1 MKGKQDV
8 IIVLKMNLG
17 LQLRGG
23 LNQKLGNFWNV

>member
-8 IIVLKMNLG
+8 IVVLKMNLG

-23 LNQKLGNFWNV
+23 LSQKLGNF